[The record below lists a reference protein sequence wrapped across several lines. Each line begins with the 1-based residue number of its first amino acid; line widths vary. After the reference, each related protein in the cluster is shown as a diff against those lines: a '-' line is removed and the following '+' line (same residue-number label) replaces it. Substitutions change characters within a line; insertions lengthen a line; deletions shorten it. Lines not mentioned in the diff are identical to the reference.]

1 MKASLLNNQE
11 TESLPIKL
19 PEWEYL
25 EKKLIREF
33 RFANF
38 IEAFAFMTKVAIIA
52 EGMNHHPEWSNV
64 YAQVKIQLSTHDL
77 GGVSNLDLDLAKKI
91 NSLLT

>member
-1 MKASLLNNQE
+1 MKASLLNKQE

-25 EKKLIREF
+25 EKRLIREF

-38 IEAFAFMTKVAIIA
+38 IDAFAFMTKVAIIA

-64 YAQVKIQLSTHDL
+64 YAQVKIQLSTHYL

>member
-1 MKASLLNNQE
+1 MKASLLNKQE
-11 TESLPIKL
+11 MESLPIKL
-19 PEWEYL
+19 PEWDFS

-33 RFANF
+33 KFANF

-64 YAQVKIQLSTHDL
+64 YAQVKIQLTTHDL
-77 GGVSNLDLDLAKKI
+77 GGVSNLDLELANQI
-91 NSLLT
+91 NSLIA

>member
-11 TESLPIKL
+11 MESLPIKL
-19 PEWEYL
+19 PEWAYS

-38 IEAFAFMTKVAIIA
+38 IDAFAFMTKVAIIA

-64 YAQVKIQLSTHDL
+64 YAQVKIQLTTHDL
-77 GGVSNLDLDLAKKI
+77 GGVSNLDLELANQI
-91 NSLLT
+91 NSLIA

>member
-11 TESLPIKL
+11 MESLTIKL
-19 PEWEYL
+19 PEWDYL

-33 RFANF
+33 KFANF

-64 YAQVKIQLSTHDL
+64 YAQVKIQLTTHDL
-77 GGVSNLDLDLAKKI
+77 GGVSNLDLELANQI
-91 NSLLT
+91 NSLIA

>member
-1 MKASLLNNQE
+1 MKPSLLSKQE
-11 TESLPIKL
+11 LESLPINL
-19 PEWEYL
+19 PEWDYL

-33 RFANF
+33 KFTNF

-64 YAQVKIQLSTHDL
+64 YAQVKVQLTTHDL
-77 GGVSNLDLDLAKKI
+77 GGVSNLDFDLAKQI
-91 NSLLT
+91 NKLIT